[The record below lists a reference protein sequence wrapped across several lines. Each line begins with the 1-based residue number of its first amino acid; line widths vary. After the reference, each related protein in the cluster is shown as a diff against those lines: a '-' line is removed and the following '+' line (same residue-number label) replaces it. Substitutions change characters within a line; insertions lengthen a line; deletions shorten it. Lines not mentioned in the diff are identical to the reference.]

1 MEENANYIE
10 VQEWFD
16 GSNMEPS
23 KVDGVIYI
31 IIGSKYYRRRF
42 SNSTVNPLWWGIK
55 DDGNPDFDTTPG
67 NTHYSWNWDKMKKMV
82 DLCVQQNLNI
92 HFPKGQFSCGN
103 ANFPLNYD
111 YIPGVLKDLKN
122 IIISGEGRDTVL
134 RTDSQ
139 TGADVLLLHSVKNI
153 TLRDF
158 AITATVAIKTP
169 IEPNAGSNGVSLID
183 GFDNITLENIH
194 VFDLEGVE
202 YSNYIDG
209 AKAFTIQNN
218 EGNIIPNGKLKI
230 INCSSKNNA
239 YGWRH
244 DGFLSD
250 VMKDEIDIDIDLSIE
265 KSWHGFSLS
274 FGEATESFDE
284 YKRVGY
290 KGKVTIID
298 CQQDIFINRLYGGNL
313 NFYIQSDKTEGELK
327 TNPLTNQN
335 WKDSTTIV
343 DPFNQLVMTAYL
355 AYVKHSNIKICGYKK
370 INHFK
375 YAIGAVGWIIE
386 PYTEGRTENSNL
398 LLQVDGDIIEV
409 QELKVIP
416 DESVTDPLFDKAI
429 YRTTI
434 QIENFHGTIP
444 QKLLEEENENLII
457 CNKKIISPSLNLDRI
472 NFGDY
477 ASASLNSYGGVK
489 FKQTLGSHGNLSV
502 IEAFSNTDERLFSI
516 NNFGELILKNS
527 TKIVTGDSLPN
538 GNIFANKGSVY
549 LRKSGEANHSIWL
562 KTVDSTEFGWK
573 LIPIIE
579 NCTTANRP
587 NLTLTEDIGKMI
599 FDTDLGCHIAWTGTK
614 WIKYSFTDA

>member
-42 SNSTVNPLWWGIK
+42 SNNTVNPLWWGIK
-55 DDGNPDFDTTPG
+55 DNGNPDFDTTPG

-169 IEPNAGSNGVSLID
+169 IKPNAGSNGVSLID

-202 YSNYIDG
+202 YPGYIDG
-209 AKAFTIQNN
+209 AKAFTIQNGKFN
-218 EGNIIPNGKLKI
+218 TIPTGKLKL

-244 DGFLSD
+244 DGYLSN
-250 VMKDEIDIDIDLSIE
+250 VMKNDTDIDIALTIE
-265 KSWHGFSLS
+265 KSWLGFSLS
-274 FGEATESFDE
+274 FADATDVFDE
-284 YKRVGY
+284 NKRINY
-290 KGKVTIID
+290 KGKVTLID
-298 CQQDIFINRLYGGNL
+298 CQQDISLGRLYGGDL
-313 NFYIQSDKTEGELK
+313 NFYIQSDKDETELTK
-327 TNPLTNQN
+327 NPLTNQL
-335 WKDSTTIV
+335 WKNKLTGNSYDETI
-343 DPFNQLVMTAYL
+343 FTAYL
-355 AYVKHSNIKICGYKK
+355 AYIKHSNIKIFGYKK

-375 YAIGAVGWIIE
+375 YAIGAVGSTPEIH
-386 PYTEGRTENSNL
+386 TEGRTENSNI
-398 LLQVDGDIIEV
+398 LLQLAGDIIETE
-409 QELKVIP
+409 ELKIVP
-416 DESVTDPLFDKAI
+416 DESVTDPLLDKAI

-434 QIENFHGTIP
+434 QIENFQGTIP
-444 QKLLEEENENLII
+444 QKLLKEENENLII
-457 CNKKIISPSLNLDRI
+457 CNKKIISSSLNLNKI

-489 FKQTLGSHGNLSV
+489 FKQTSGSLGYLSV

-516 NNFGELILKNS
+516 NNSGELLLKNS

-538 GNIFANKGSVY
+538 GNVVANMGSIY
-549 LRKSGEANHSIWL
+549 LRKVGGASYSIWL
-562 KTVDSTEFGWK
+562 KTADDNEYGWK
-573 LIPIIE
+573 LVPLIE
-579 NCTTANRP
+579 TCTSANRP

>member
-42 SNSTVNPLWWGIK
+42 SNNTVNPLWWGIK

-169 IEPNAGSNGVSLID
+169 IKPNGGSNGVSLID

-202 YSNYIDG
+202 YPDYIDG
-209 AKAFTIQNN
+209 AKAFTIQNGELN
-218 EGNIIPNGKLKI
+218 TIPTGKLKL

-244 DGFLSD
+244 DGVLSD
-250 VMKDEIDIDIDLSIE
+250 VMQNDTDIDIDLTIE
-265 KSWHGFSLS
+265 KSWLGFSVS
-274 FGEATESFDE
+274 FADATDVFDKN
-284 YKRVGY
+284 KRINY
-290 KGKVTIID
+290 KGKVTLID
-298 CQQDIFINRLYGGNL
+298 CQQDIILGRLYGGDL
-313 NFYIQSDKTEGELK
+313 NFYIQSDKDETELTK
-327 TNPLTNQN
+327 NPLTNQL
-335 WKDSTTIV
+335 WKNKLTVNSYDETI
-343 DPFNQLVMTAYL
+343 FTAYL
-355 AYVKHSNIKICGYKK
+355 AYIKHSNVKIFGYKK

-375 YAIGAVGWIIE
+375 YAIGAVGSTPEIH
-386 PYTEGRTENSNL
+386 TEGRTENSNI
-398 LLQVDGDIIEV
+398 LLQLAGDIIETE
-409 QELKVIP
+409 ELKIVP

-434 QIENFHGTIP
+434 QIENSQGTIP
-444 QKLLEEENENLII
+444 QKLLKEENENLII
-457 CNKKIISPSLNLDRI
+457 CNKKIISSSLNLNKI
-472 NFGDY
+472 NFGNY

-489 FKQTLGSHGNLSV
+489 FKQTSGSHGYLSV

-516 NNFGELILKNS
+516 NNFGELLLKNS

-538 GNIFANKGSVY
+538 GNVVANMGSIY
-549 LRKSGEANHSIWL
+549 LRKVGGASYSIWL
-562 KTVDSTEFGWK
+562 KTADDNEYGWK

-599 FDTDLGCHIAWTGTK
+599 FDTDLGCHIVWTGTK